1 MLYIFRIKRVSP
13 GSTIPVILD
22 VWWYGIA
29 ARKELLSTADSLYR
43 KGVQRSTWASSV
55 TSKPCGGQ
63 FLVLPRR
70 GWEPGFMASLH
81 FLSFH
86 SPNLSL
92 TQFMAGQP
100 GSQSHSLPR
109 WREIPRSEL
118 GGWGKLQ
125 VRWGFVTRFDSSY
138 THKKFLLE
146 LCCCCY
152 QCKSPSLDYL
162 DGII

>member
-63 FLVLPRR
+63 FLVLPHAA
-70 GWEPGFMASLH
+70 GSLGLWLL
-81 FLSFH
+81 FTS
-86 SPNLSL
+86 SPFTAL
-92 TQFMAGQP
+92 TFPWPSSWQ
-100 GSQSHSLPR
+100 GSQGAKATHYLAGGKFQGLNLVVEVNYRCGGVSL
-109 WREIPRSEL
+109 L
-118 GGWGKLQ
+118 GLIAVIRTKNSCWNS
-125 VRWGFVTRFDSSY
+125 VAAVTSVKA
-138 THKKFLLE
+138 HL
-146 LCCCCY
+146 
-152 QCKSPSLDYL
+152 
-162 DGII
+162 